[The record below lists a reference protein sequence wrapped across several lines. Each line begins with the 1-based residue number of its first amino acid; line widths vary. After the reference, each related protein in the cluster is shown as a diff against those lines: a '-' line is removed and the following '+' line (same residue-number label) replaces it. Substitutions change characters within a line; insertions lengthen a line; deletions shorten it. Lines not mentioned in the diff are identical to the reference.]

1 MNFSGTQTQFSP
13 KKKNK
18 NNNIILNYKKKK
30 SSQKNP
36 QQFKFLTSE
45 SNLSFKREAFKRNW
59 QKWKDRIIEKEKSIR
74 SISFQIQNLP
84 SFSNPYFPEKQTNKT
99 RKQIHVFKLNPSK
112 FTFSIPLFNNKKFC
126 LFNSFS
132 FVSLSHRS
140 PKPSENHPT
149 ICLNP
154 QHLYHWPL
162 SPNLSV
168 NTHFA
173 TGYCR
178 FPLNHLKTGS
188 S

>member
-1 MNFSGTQTQFSP
+1 MNFSGTQTQLSP
-13 KKKNK
+13 EKKQKQQHYFK
-18 NNNIILNYKKKK
+18 LQKKK

-99 RKQIHVFKLNPSK
+99 RKQIHVLNSTHQNLPSQ
-112 FTFSIPLFNNKKFC
+112 FLSSINKNSLFLI
-126 LFNSFS
+126 LFLLSL
-132 FVSLSHRS
+132 SLSHRS

-154 QHLYHWPL
+154 STYTIDPCHRAY
-162 SPNLSV
+162 
-168 NTHFA
+168 
-173 TGYCR
+173 R
-178 FPLNHLKTGS
+178 
-188 S
+188 

>member
-99 RKQIHVFKLNPSK
+99 RKQIHVLNSTHQNLPSQ
-112 FTFSIPLFNNKKFC
+112 FLSSIIKNSVFLILF
-126 LFNSFS
+126 LL
-132 FVSLSHRS
+132 SLSLTDHQ
-140 PKPSENHPT
+140 
-149 ICLNP
+149 NP
-154 QHLYHWPL
+154 
-162 SPNLSV
+162 
-168 NTHFA
+168 
-173 TGYCR
+173 
-178 FPLNHLKTGS
+178 LKTTQQFA
-188 S
+188 